1 MAHKSS
7 RTNFDNV
14 LQMVKDD
21 PKVVFGRYA
30 RMLSD
35 LSAEKAA
42 KLGAVLEGLTPER
55 RAAFYQG
62 MKETHH
68 ESFEYDFS
76 PIAKIGLKD
85 ADGEIRADAIEIL
98 GLEDSRETGAR
109 ILEAAQFDPSEKA
122 QITAIDVL
130 GQYMLED
137 DLGGTI
143 PVDRKKLREALE
155 KLIENKSAA
164 VRRAA
169 VVAYAVSETK
179 RVNEIIRGYLAGN
192 DRDELIAA
200 LRAISISMNDE
211 FSESVLELLEHDDEE
226 IVIEAIRAA
235 GALQLKEALP
245 ALFEMISRFDRITP
259 DLLLAAVGAVAE
271 IGDESG
277 MDVLETLGEAAVD
290 MDDEI
295 TEAVDDCIDT
305 LNMTLYMGPFDE
317 DEEEEGTRKAPRKSQ
332 LMLREAIERSKDRCL
347 TILEEKIPHD
357 LEDDEAFDFEEE
369 DDEEEACDCGEHHHH
384 HHHHHDHDHDHDNP
398 LKGLDLSRFRILDD
412 LEAYESSAHHDA
424 DEEELWAEFEDM
436 AEEDLDADSLQDF
449 INKLEA
455 KKKKK

>member
-21 PKVVFGRYA
+21 SKVVFGRYA

-76 PIAKIGLKD
+76 PVAKIGLED

-98 GLEDSRETGAR
+98 GLEDSRETSAK
-109 ILEAAQFDPSEKA
+109 ILEAAQSDPCEKA

-179 RVNEIIRGYLAGN
+179 RVNEIVRGYLAGN
-192 DRDELIAA
+192 DRAELIAA
-200 LRAISISMNDE
+200 LRAVSISMNED

-245 ALFEMISRFDRITP
+245 ALYEMISRFDRINP
-259 DLLLAAVGAVAE
+259 DMLLAAAGAVAE

-317 DEEEEGTRKAPRKSQ
+317 DEEDEGTRKAPRKSQ

-347 TILEEKIPHD
+347 SILEEKIPHD

-369 DDEEEACDCGEHHHH
+369 DEEEACDCGEHHHH

-412 LEAYESSAHHDA
+412 LEAYESSARHDA

>member
-14 LQMVKDD
+14 LQMVRDD
-21 PKVVFGRYA
+21 PKLVFGRYA

-76 PIAKIGLKD
+76 PIAKIGLED

-109 ILEAAQFDPSEKA
+109 ILDAARSDPSEKA

-137 DLGGTI
+137 DLDGTI

-235 GALQLKEALP
+235 GALQIKEALP
-245 ALFEMISRFDRITP
+245 ALYEMISRFDRITP

-317 DEEEEGTRKAPRKSQ
+317 DEEEEGARKAPRKSQ

-369 DDEEEACDCGEHHHH
+369 DEEEACDCGEHHH

>member
-14 LQMVKDD
+14 LQMVRDD
-21 PKVVFGRYA
+21 PKLVFGRYA

-76 PIAKIGLKD
+76 PIAKIGLED

-109 ILEAAQFDPSEKA
+109 ILDAARSDPSEKA

-200 LRAISISMNDE
+200 LRAISISMNED
-211 FSESVLELLEHDDEE
+211 FSGSVLELLEHDDEE

-235 GALQLKEALP
+235 GALQIKEALP
-245 ALFEMISRFDRITP
+245 ALYEMISRFDRITP

-317 DEEEEGTRKAPRKSQ
+317 DEEEEGARKAPRKSQ

-369 DDEEEACDCGEHHHH
+369 DEEEACDCGEHHH

>member
-14 LQMVKDD
+14 LQMVRDD
-21 PKVVFGRYA
+21 PKLVFGRYA

-76 PIAKIGLKD
+76 PIAKIGLED

-109 ILEAAQFDPSEKA
+109 ILEAAQSDPSEKA

-317 DEEEEGTRKAPRKSQ
+317 DEEEEGTRKASRKSQ

-347 TILEEKIPHD
+347 SILEEKIPHD

-369 DDEEEACDCGEHHHH
+369 DEEEACDCGEHHHH

>member
-98 GLEDSRETGAR
+98 GLEDSRETGAK
-109 ILEAAQFDPSEKA
+109 ILEAAQSDPCEKA

-235 GALQLKEALP
+235 GALQIKEALP
-245 ALFEMISRFDRITP
+245 ALYEMISRFDRITP

-295 TEAVDDCIDT
+295 TEAIDDCIDT
-305 LNMTLYMGPFDE
+305 LNMTLYMSPFDE

-347 TILEEKIPHD
+347 TILE
-357 LEDDEAFDFEEE
+357 AFDFEEE
-369 DDEEEACDCGEHHHH
+369 DEEEACDCGEHHHH

-412 LEAYESSAHHDA
+412 LEAYESSASHDA

>member
-14 LQMVKDD
+14 LQMVKDG
-21 PKVVFGRYA
+21 PEVVFGRYA

-42 KLGAVLEGLTPER
+42 KLASVLAGLSPEC
-55 RAAFYQG
+55 RAAFYHA
-62 MKETHH
+62 MKETHQ

-76 PIAKIGLKD
+76 PIAKIGLED
-85 ADGEIRADAIEIL
+85 PDGEIRADAIEIL
-98 GLEDSRETGAR
+98 GLEDSRETGAK
-109 ILEAAQFDPSEKA
+109 ILEAAQSDPFEKA
-122 QITAIDVL
+122 QITAIGVL

-137 DLGGTI
+137 NLDGTI
-143 PVDRKKLREALE
+143 PVNRKKLHEVLE
-155 KLIENKSAA
+155 KLIEHKSAA

-192 DRDELIAA
+192 DRDELSAA

-211 FSESVLELLEHDDEE
+211 FSGTVLELLEHDDEE

-245 ALFEMISRFDRITP
+245 ALYEMISRFDRITP
-259 DLLLAAVGAVAE
+259 DLLLAAVNAVAE
-271 IGDESG
+271 IGEESG

-305 LNMTLYMGPFDE
+305 LNMTLYMGPFDDEE
-317 DEEEEGTRKAPRKSQ
+317 DEGERKAPRKSQ
-332 LMLREAIERSKDRCL
+332 LMLQEAIERSKDRCL
-347 TILEEKIPHD
+347 SILEEKIPHD
-357 LEDDEAFDFEEE
+357 LEDDEAFDFE
-369 DDEEEACDCGEHHHH
+369 DDEEEECDCGEHHHH
-384 HHHHHDHDHDHDNP
+384 HHHHHDHDHDHEHDNP

-455 KKKKK
+455 RKKKK